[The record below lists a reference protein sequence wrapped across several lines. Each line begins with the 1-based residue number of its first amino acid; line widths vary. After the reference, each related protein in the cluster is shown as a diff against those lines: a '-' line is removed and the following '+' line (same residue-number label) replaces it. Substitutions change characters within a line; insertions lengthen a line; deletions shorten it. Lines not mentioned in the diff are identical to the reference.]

1 MLSAFQPPRGR
12 ASRPQRVVAGAVGL
26 FLFAGFVGLGVWQ
39 LQRLTWKL
47 DLIARVERR
56 VHAAPVNSPGPALW
70 PSITRAAY
78 EYRHLQLS
86 GRFVQGKDSFVQAVT
101 VKGPGFWMLT
111 PLRSDDGFVV
121 LVNRGF
127 VPPGWRPSPQGEVG
141 HTSPRVRITGLFR
154 MSEPKGAFLRANQ
167 PLDDRWYSRD
177 VAEIARARGLVAAA
191 PYFIDA
197 DATPLGKGW
206 PLGGLTVIH
215 FSNSHVIYAF
225 TWFSLAAMV
234 ALWGVRALVGDG
246 RDRRSSAP
254 LARSPADDV
263 RV

>member
-1 MLSAFQPPRGR
+1 MLSATQTPRGR
-12 ASRPQRVVAGAVGL
+12 ALRAQRVVAVAVSL
-26 FLFAGFVGLGVWQ
+26 FLSAGFVGLGVWQ

-56 VHAAPVNSPGPALW
+56 VHAAPVDSPGPDSW

-111 PLRSDDGFVV
+111 PLRSDAGFVV

-127 VPPGWRPSPQGEVG
+127 VPQGWRPSPQGAVG
-141 HTSPRVRITGLFR
+141 RSSLRVRTTGLFR
-154 MSEPKGAFLRANQ
+154 MSEPNGAFLRANR

-177 VAEIARARGLVAAA
+177 VAEITRARGIVAAA

-197 DATPLGKGW
+197 DATPHEEGW

-215 FSNSHVIYAF
+215 FGNSHLIYAF
-225 TWFSLAAMV
+225 TWFSLAAMG
-234 ALWGVRALVGDG
+234 ALWGFRALVEVA
-246 RDRRSSAP
+246 RERRSGAP
-254 LARSPADDV
+254 LARSPADYV

>member
-1 MLSAFQPPRGR
+1 MLSALQPPGGR
-12 ASRPQRVVAGAVGL
+12 AVRPQRVVAVAVGL
-26 FLFAGFVGLGVWQ
+26 LLFAGLVGLGVWQ

-47 DLIARVERR
+47 DLIARVEQR
-56 VHAAPVNSPGPALW
+56 VHAVPVDSPGPALW
-70 PSITRAAY
+70 PSITRGVY

-86 GRFVQGKDSFVQAVT
+86 GRFVEGKDSFVQAVT

-111 PLRSDDGFVV
+111 PLRSDAGFVV

-127 VPPGWRPSPQGEVG
+127 VPLGWRPSPQGAVG
-141 HTSPRVRITGLFR
+141 RTNPRVRITGLLR
-154 MSEPKGAFLRANQ
+154 VSEPNGAFLRANR

-177 VAEIARARGLVAAA
+177 VAEIARARGLVATA

-197 DATPLGKGW
+197 DATPLGEGW

-215 FSNSHVIYAF
+215 FRNSHLIYAF

-234 ALWGVRALVGDG
+234 ALWGVRAVVE
-246 RDRRSSAP
+246 DRLERLSSDP
-254 LARSPADDV
+254 LARLPADEV
-263 RV
+263 RI

>member
-1 MLSAFQPPRGR
+1 MLFAIQRQRGR
-12 ASRPQRVVAGAVGL
+12 TTRPRLVAAVAVGVL
-26 FLFAGFVGLGVWQ
+26 LFAGFAGLGVWQ

-56 VHAAPVNSPGPALW
+56 VHAAPAAAPGPALW
-70 PSITRAAY
+70 PSVTRSAY
-78 EYRHLQLS
+78 EYRHIQVI
-86 GRFVQGKDSFVQAVT
+86 GRLVQGKDSFVQAVT

-127 VPPGWRPSPQGEVG
+127 VPQGWRPPPPNALGG
-141 HTSPRVRITGLFR
+141 TNPRVRVTGLLR
-154 MSEPKGAFLRANQ
+154 MSEPGGAFLRANRPPQ
-167 PLDDRWYSRD
+167 ERWYSRD
-177 VAEIARARGLVAAA
+177 VAEIARDRGLVAAA

-215 FSNSHVIYAF
+215 FRNSHLIYAF

-234 ALWGVRALVGDG
+234 ALWGVRALVADA
-246 RDRRSSAP
+246 RQRRSSDRLAP
-254 LARSPADDV
+254 SAANDFKV
-263 RV
+263 

>member
-1 MLSAFQPPRGR
+1 MLCAYQSPIVP
-12 ASRPQRVVAGAVGL
+12 ASRKRPFLALAVGL

-39 LQRLTWKL
+39 LKRLTWKL

-56 VHAAPVNSPGPALW
+56 VHAAPVDSPGPDSW
-70 PSITRAAY
+70 PSITRVAY

-86 GRFVQGKDSFVQAVT
+86 GQFAQGSDTFVQAVT
-101 VKGPGFWMLT
+101 VKGPGFWMMT
-111 PLRSDDGFVV
+111 PLRSDAGFVV

-127 VPPGWRPSPQGEVG
+127 VPQGWRPSPPGVVAREN
-141 HTSPRVRITGLFR
+141 PRVRITGLLR
-154 MSEPKGAFLRANQ
+154 MSEPNGAFLRANR
-167 PLDDRWYSRD
+167 PLGDRWYSRD
-177 VAEIARARGLVAAA
+177 VAEIARVRGLARTA

-197 DATPLGKGW
+197 DATPLGGGW

-215 FSNSHVIYAF
+215 FRNSHIVYAF

-234 ALWGVRALVGDG
+234 ALWGVRAVVEDARELRFGTPH
-246 RDRRSSAP
+246 AP
-254 LARSPADDV
+254 SPADDV

>member
-1 MLSAFQPPRGR
+1 MLSAIQPPGGR
-12 ASRPQRVVAGAVGL
+12 ASRLRRVVAGAVGV

-56 VHAAPVNSPGPALW
+56 VHAAPADSPGPALW
-70 PSITRAAY
+70 PSVTRAAY

-111 PLRSDDGFVV
+111 PLRSDAGFVV

-127 VPPGWRPSPQGEVG
+127 VPPSWRPSPQGAVG
-141 HTSPRVRITGLFR
+141 RTSPRVRLTGLLR
-154 MSEPKGAFLRANQ
+154 MSEPNGAFLRANR

-197 DATPLGKGW
+197 DATPLGEGW

-215 FSNSHVIYAF
+215 FRNSHLIYAF

-234 ALWGVRALVGDG
+234 AFWAVRMLVEEA
-246 RDRRSSAP
+246 REPRSSAS
-254 LARSPADDV
+254 LARSSTDDV